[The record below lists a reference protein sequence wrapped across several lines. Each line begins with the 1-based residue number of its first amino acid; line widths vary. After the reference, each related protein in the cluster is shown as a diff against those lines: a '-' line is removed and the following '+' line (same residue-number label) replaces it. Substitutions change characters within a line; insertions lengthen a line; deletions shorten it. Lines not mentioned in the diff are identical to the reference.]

1 MTCITSIHNPRIKQ
15 IRALRSR
22 KERSASGCFYIEGVQ
37 LVTAAV
43 AGPAQIELL
52 VIAEALLR
60 SELAWELACR
70 LRATTPHFDVSPD
83 VFRALGERE
92 DAQGIA
98 AVVRQ
103 RWLGF
108 DRLDPAD
115 DRCRV
120 ALEAVQY
127 PGNLGTILRTSDA
140 AGGAGVL
147 LLGNTADPYDPA
159 AVRASTGA
167 IFSQQLVRANVAE
180 LAAWARQRDVQI
192 IGATPDA
199 AQDYRVP
206 QYQAPLVLAMGSEGH
221 GLSAEL
227 RAACDQLVH
236 IPMAGAAD
244 SLNLAIATGLMLYEA
259 LRQRS
264 PPVQAGSGR

>member
-1 MTCITSIHNPRIKQ
+1 MTCITSIHNLRIKQ

-22 KERSASGCFYIEGVQ
+22 KERNVSGCFYIEGAQ
-37 LVTAAV
+37 LVAA
-43 AGPAQIELL
+43 AAAARPAQLELL
-52 VIAEALLR
+52 VVSEALLR
-60 SELAWELACR
+60 SQLAWNLAGR
-70 LRATTPHFDVSPD
+70 LRDTTPHILVSPE

-92 DAQGIA
+92 DAQGIG
-98 AVVRQ
+98 AVVQQ
-103 RWLGF
+103 RWL
-108 DRLDPAD
+108 RLDQLDPTD

-140 AGGAGVL
+140 AGGAGIL
-147 LLGNTADPYDPA
+147 LLGSTADPYDPA

-167 IFSQQLVRANVAE
+167 IFSQQLVRTNATE
-180 LAAWARQRDVQI
+180 LAAWAGEHGATIV
-192 IGATPDA
+192 GATPDA
-199 AQDYRVP
+199 ALDYRVP
-206 QYQAPLVLAMGSEGH
+206 HYESSLILAMGNEGK

-227 RAACDQLVH
+227 RAACHQLVH

-264 PPVQAGSGR
+264 PPP